1 MSPSVPGPRGVDGVA
16 LWLDEMGSVGCGGWR
31 SWAPVGQTPVFK
43 GTGQRFQVNMRGLV
57 IHVPID
63 AASLDSYSPVP

>member
-1 MSPSVPGPRGVDGVA
+1 MRWLAILGPGRPDPGV
-16 LWLDEMGSVGCGGWR
+16 
-31 SWAPVGQTPVFK
+31 K
-43 GTGQRFQVNMRGLV
+43 GTGQRFQVNMRGLI

>member
-1 MSPSVPGPRGVDGVA
+1 M
-16 LWLDEMGSVGCGGWR
+16 
-31 SWAPVGQTPVFK
+31 FK